1 MSAAYVL
8 ARPPQLEESEA
19 RAALEIAK
27 LVSGNGAF
35 YDLDP
40 KNKKTGTR
48 RLSSW
53 DPQREAGFIR
63 PGPNFV
69 CGDFDQEDGLDKA
82 FKVKRQNPYPSV
94 VLHSGGGKGRA
105 HIILSVSTEAQR
117 LHCEEE
123 IRKAGGDLR
132 REGMR
137 PPGALHRSGES
148 RSTSAEGFT
157 LQQILELVRDGTRPK
172 KPAKQKADLHQL
184 ASESVPIGFRS
195 HRLYFL
201 IQEAKRQGWSYEA
214 TRTLILNHP
223 KGAGEKIATRS
234 PKGQDKF
241 LRDIW
246 TKDTRGGNESPS
258 LGMSDHWTSYVL
270 NDPRVKASR
279 LNLEPV
285 VLMIA
290 KLSRLKRGQ
299 PFHLSLRS
307 LADSLNR
314 GPSSV
319 GRCLKALR
327 EFGHLRSMVKGGG
340 KFGSVYALGN
350 YRKWS
355 ALPPEGERGC
365 TDGVCH
371 FSELHSHDSLTG
383 LNGLKRYFLILSSS
397 EPLTVAEIAS
407 RASRKQA
414 SVYVPLK
421 RLEALG
427 LIAKKGRGYVRIEDK
442 AAHAEAA
449 KLRGSLG
456 RGERRKLIHAL
467 QREGW
472 KLERQ
477 RRADARI
484 KEAKRLKLKDQL
496 KPDQATQNGTETEH
510 LHRPQNR
517 TKIEHLQTQNESKT
531 KVSSTSLKE

>member
-8 ARPPQLEESEA
+8 ARLPQLEESEA
-19 RAALEIAK
+19 RAAYEIAK
-27 LVSGNGAF
+27 LVSGNGTL

-40 KNKKTGTR
+40 NNHKTGTR
-48 RLSSW
+48 WLSSW
-53 DPQREAGFIR
+53 DPQRDAGFITLKLD
-63 PGPNFV
+63 FV
-69 CGDFDQEDGLDKA
+69 AGDFDQEDGLDKA
-82 FKVKRQNPYPSV
+82 FKVKRQTAYPSV
-94 VLHSGGGKGRA
+94 VMHSGGGKGRA
-105 HIILSVSTEAQR
+105 HIFIAVSNEAQR

-123 IRKAGGDLR
+123 IRKAKGDVR
-132 REGMR
+132 SQVGIR
-137 PPGALHRSGES
+137 PPGAPHREGQS

-157 LQQILELVRDGTRPK
+157 LQQILELLRDGTRPK

-184 ASESVPIGFRS
+184 ASMPVPKGERS

-201 IQEAKRQGWSYEA
+201 GQEAKRQGWSYEGF
-214 TRTLILNHP
+214 RTLILNHP
-223 KGAGEKIATRS
+223 EGVGEKIATRS

-246 TKDTRGGNESPS
+246 TGGTRGGNESPS
-258 LGMSDHWTSYVL
+258 LGMSDRWTSYVL

-299 PFHLSLRS
+299 PFHLSQRE
-307 LADSLNR
+307 LADKLNR

-319 GRCLKALR
+319 GRCLRVLCDL
-327 EFGHLRSMVKGGG
+327 GHLRRTNTAGGQ
-340 KFGSVYALGN
+340 FANVYALGN
-350 YRKWS
+350 YRNW
-355 ALPPEGERGC
+355 LTQPPEEERGC
-365 TDGVCH
+365 TERVCH

-383 LNGLKRYFLILSSS
+383 CNGLKRYYLILSPS
-397 EPLTVAEIAS
+397 EPLTVAEIAR
-407 RASRKQA
+407 RASRKPT
-414 SVYVPLK
+414 SVYAPLK

-427 LIAKKGRGYVRIEDK
+427 LIAKKGRGYVRIEDE
-442 AAHAEAA
+442 AAHVEAA

-472 KLERQ
+472 RLERQ
-477 RRADARI
+477 RRAEARI
-484 KEAKRLKLKDQL
+484 NEAKRLKLKDQI
-496 KPDQATQNGTETEH
+496 KPDQASRTEEKPKPKPKQNQTGVRFKIEQAPPETEAK
-510 LHRPQNR
+510 R
-517 TKIEHLQTQNESKT
+517 K
-531 KVSSTSLKE
+531 

>member
-19 RAALEIAK
+19 RAASEIAR
-27 LVSGNGAF
+27 LLSGNGAF
-35 YDLDP
+35 YDLDS
-40 KNKKTGTR
+40 NNNKTGTR
-48 RLSSW
+48 YLSSW
-53 DPQREAGFIR
+53 DPQRDAGFITLKLD
-63 PGPNFV
+63 FV
-69 CGDFDQEDGLDKA
+69 AGDFDQEDGLDRA
-82 FKVKRQNPYPSV
+82 FKVKRQTAYPSV
-94 VLHSGGGKGRA
+94 VMHSGGGKGRA
-105 HIILSVSTEAQR
+105 HIFLSVSNEAQR

-123 IRKAGGDLR
+123 IRKAGGAQAVR
-132 REGMR
+132 REIR
-137 PPGALHRSGES
+137 PPGAPHREEQS

-157 LQQILELVRDGTRPK
+157 FQQILELLRDGTRPK

-223 KGAGEKIATRS
+223 EGAGEKIATRS

-246 TKDTRGGNESPS
+246 TKGTRGGNESPS
-258 LGMSDHWTSYVL
+258 LGMSDLWASYVL

-319 GRCLKALR
+319 GRCLRTLC

-355 ALPPEGERGC
+355 ALPLEGERGC

-407 RASRKQA
+407 RASRKTTSA
-414 SVYVPLK
+414 YAPLK

-510 LHRPQNR
+510 L
-517 TKIEHLQTQNESKT
+517 QTQNESKT